1 MIKNE
6 RQYRITKAQAA
17 RFAETLERLGQG
29 SGGTAGVHPRI
40 VQAQAD
46 AIRSQLADLE
56 REVARVRDIEGRR
69 IQARKAEC
77 GGRVG
82 DGIDQGAD
90 RAGTESKGIGGADR
104 SQGAADPAP
113 TRRPTT
119 QLRALLES
127 ERWRVR
133 WGRRTNTLLAGRQ
146 GRLLGKRGE
155 PGVASE
161 EGEPAELECFARYDG
176 EDAGARGP
184 KTSRGCR
191 SSERLLS

>member
-17 RFAETLERLGQG
+17 RFVETLERLGQG

-46 AIRSQLADLE
+46 AIRSQLEDLE
-56 REVARVRDIEGRR
+56 REIARVRDIEGRR

-90 RAGTESKGIGGADR
+90 RAGAESKGPGGADW
-104 SQGAADPAP
+104 SQGAADPALRGDRLRSCEP
-113 TRRPTT
+113 CSNQRGGECVGGEGLTRL
-119 QLRALLES
+119 LRA
-127 ERWRVR
+127 
-133 WGRRTNTLLAGRQ
+133 G
-146 GRLLGKRGE
+146 GRLLEERGE
-155 PGVASE
+155 SVGLDYCGDIIGMRLSAEIPTVHGLGGAGRSYLGSE
-161 EGEPAELECFARYDG
+161 NRVFGD
-176 EDAGARGP
+176 
-184 KTSRGCR
+184 
-191 SSERLLS
+191 